1 MANYA
6 VTDYV
11 SAVGTLAA
19 VMALVETYLETL
31 ADTKTIRME
40 GVIKHGNSTF
50 QAYLIHDA

>member
-11 SAVGTLAA
+11 SAVGTLAE

-31 ADTKTIRME
+31 ADSKTIRME
-40 GVIKHGNSTF
+40 GIVKHGNSTF